1 MVIAP
6 KTDHGM
12 RAKFRCKD
20 GYTLRG
26 SHFVEC
32 SFGNWT
38 GEIPYCQEVYCPFPG
53 YIDNGKVLLVGN
65 MGLYDYRPY
74 VRKVVNNKQIMYDCD
89 KGYVLL
95 EGPPG
100 ATCIGGHWSP
110 KDLPRHD
117 TLDHVIFF
125 I

>member
-1 MVIAP
+1 MLVWKLDWRVSILP
-6 KTDHGM
+6 RRYLLIQKS
-12 RAKFRCKD
+12 KFYRK
-20 GYTLRG
+20 L
-26 SHFVEC
+26 FLIV
-32 SFGNWT
+32 
-38 GEIPYCQEVYCPFPG
+38 VYCPFPG
-53 YIDNGKVLLVGN
+53 YVENGKVLLVGN

-110 KDLPRHD
+110 KDLPR
-117 TLDHVIFF
+117 
-125 I
+125 